1 MPDLITERV
10 IYDGIQA
17 LNQSGAKELLKSPA
31 HYQAYLA
38 RTREESKALRV
49 GTAVH
54 KLALEGLD
62 AYNATHAIAPEVD
75 KRTKEGKA
83 EWAEFVTANEGKA
96 ILSADEGALVD
107 AVSNAAE
114 KALEDVRRISA
125 SVEESSPEDDSL

>member
-31 HYQAYLA
+31 HYQAYLN

-83 EWAEFVTANEGKA
+83 AWAEFATANEGKA
-96 ILSADEGALVD
+96 ILTADEGASSTL
-107 AVSNAAE
+107 SPTPRSAA
-114 KALEDVRRISA
+114 
-125 SVEESSPEDDSL
+125 